1 MNKTLLIISAALLLL
16 SLTGTALAQE
26 PDPLTVMEAYDL
38 ALEAKDVEGAL
49 ALFADD
55 AVLTTRQ
62 GQFVGKEEIRA
73 WLERLVTQNERIEVF
88 GRQTVG
94 DKITWQNKFFR
105 ADMPALS
112 DAPLEANAEATIEAG
127 KIKTFSSVLTD
138 DSQARLDAVST
149 APTDSAPAAAPA
161 PAEATAAPVQESAPA
176 AQLPAT
182 GGTGADDLSRAYIL
196 VLLGIGLAGAGAVT
210 WLRRQA

>member
-1 MNKTLLIISAALLLL
+1 MNKTLLIIATALLLL
-16 SLTGTALAQE
+16 ALTGTALAQE

-88 GRQTVG
+88 GRQAAG

-105 ADMPALS
+105 ADLPALK

-138 DSQARLDAVST
+138 DSQARLDA
-149 APTDSAPAAAPA
+149 ASATPAAAS
-161 PAEATAAPVQESAPA
+161 PAEATAAPAQEPAPA

-182 GGTGADDLSRAYIL
+182 GGTRADDLARVYIL
-196 VLLGIGLAGAGAVT
+196 VLLGIGLVVAGAA
-210 WLRRQA
+210 WWRRLEIGDY

>member
-1 MNKTLLIISAALLLL
+1 MNKTLLIIATALLLL
-16 SLTGTALAQE
+16 TLTGTALAQA

-49 ALFADD
+49 ALFADE

-62 GQFVGKEEIRA
+62 GQFVGKDEIRA

-88 GRQTVG
+88 GRQTTG
-94 DKITWQNKFFR
+94 DKVIWQNKFFR
-105 ADMPALS
+105 ADLPALK

-138 DSQARLDAVST
+138 DSQARLDA
-149 APTDSAPAAAPA
+149 ASATPAAAS
-161 PAEATAAPVQESAPA
+161 PAEATAAPAQEPAPA

-182 GGTGADDLSRAYIL
+182 GGTRADDLSRAYIL
-196 VLLGIGLAGAGAVT
+196 VLLGLGLAGVGAA
-210 WLRRQA
+210 WWRRLEIGDY

>member
-1 MNKTLLIISAALLLL
+1 MTKHLLIIVSAILLLL
-16 SLTGTALAQE
+16 VLSGPALAQA
-26 PDPLTVMEAYDL
+26 PDPLTVLEAYDL
-38 ALEAKDVEGAL
+38 ALKAKDVEGAL

-62 GQFVGKEEIRA
+62 GQFVGKEEIRS

-88 GRQTVG
+88 GREAAGDTV
-94 DKITWQNKFFR
+94 TWQNKFFR
-105 ADMPALS
+105 ADLPALK
-112 DAPLEANAEATIEAG
+112 DAPLEAKAEAKITAG

-138 DSQARLDAVST
+138 DSQARLDAAAAT
-149 APTDSAPAAAPA
+149 PADSAPA
-161 PAEATAAPVQESAPA
+161 PAEATTAPAQEPAAA

-196 VLLGIGLAGAGAVT
+196 VLLGLGVAGAGAAV
-210 WLRRQA
+210 WRQRQA

>member
-1 MNKTLLIISAALLLL
+1 MNKTLLIIATALLLL
-16 SLTGTALAQE
+16 ALTGTALAQE

-49 ALFADD
+49 ALFADE

-88 GRQTVG
+88 GRQATG
-94 DKITWQNKFFR
+94 DKVIWQNKFFR
-105 ADMPALS
+105 ADLPALK

-138 DSQARLDAVST
+138 DSQARLDA
-149 APTDSAPAAAPA
+149 ASATPAAAS
-161 PAEATAAPVQESAPA
+161 PAEATAAPAQEPAPA

-182 GGTGADDLSRAYIL
+182 GGTRADDLARVYIL
-196 VLLGIGLAGAGAVT
+196 VLLGIGLVVAGAA
-210 WLRRQA
+210 WWRRLEIGDY

>member
-1 MNKTLLIISAALLLL
+1 MNKHLLLIVSATLLLFA
-16 SLTGTALAQE
+16 LTGTALAQE

-62 GQFVGKEEIRA
+62 GQFAGKDEIRA

-88 GRQTVG
+88 GRQAAG
-94 DKITWQNKFFR
+94 DKVTWQNKFFR
-105 ADMPALS
+105 ADLPALS
-112 DAPLEANAEATIEAG
+112 DAPLEANAEATFEAG

-138 DSQARLDAVST
+138 DSQARLDAASA
-149 APTDSAPAAAPA
+149 APADSAPAAA
-161 PAEATAAPVQESAPA
+161 ETTAAPAQESAPA

-196 VLLGIGLAGAGAVT
+196 VLLGIGLVGAGAAA